1 MVWPPGGSLATLRWV
16 TTAQSPDEG
25 SARPR
30 RVRFTFETRS
40 LRQAVELADQ
50 LRRANPEGVRVRPGR
65 LSRLGSYHWAIL
77 VTTRPL
83 EASGIAA
90 LEEEMRWV
98 ARRAPGVR
106 LTGWLFLAGPG
117 DSARPSLPSMAERE
131 ATRVLIVDDSSPF
144 RQAAR
149 RLLERR
155 GYQVVGEADSAA
167 TGFNAVE
174 RLKPDA
180 VLLDVRLPDGS
191 GLDLCALLTRE
202 DSAPA
207 VLMVSGN
214 GFLDSGRAKA
224 RGARDLVA
232 KTELA
237 HVDLD
242 SIWA

>member
-1 MVWPPGGSLATLRWV
+1 MTGPSNDHPSRCK
-16 TTAQSPDEG
+16 
-25 SARPR
+25 

-40 LRQAVELADQ
+40 LRQAVEVADR
-50 LRRANPEGVRVRPGR
+50 LRRANPMGVRVRPGR

-77 VTTRPL
+77 VTSRPL

-106 LTGWLFLAGPG
+106 LTGWLFLSGPG
-117 DSARPSLPSMAERE
+117 DSARPGLPSRAERE
-131 ATRVLIVDDSSPF
+131 RLRVLIVDDSGPF
-144 RQAAR
+144 RGAAR

-167 TGFNAVE
+167 AGFHAVE

-191 GLDLCALLTRE
+191 GLDLCALLTRDDE
-202 DSAPA
+202 APA
-207 VLMVSGN
+207 VLLVSGN
-214 GFLDSGRAKA
+214 GDLDSSRAKA

-237 HVDLD
+237 HVDLRR
-242 SIWA
+242 IWA

>member
-1 MVWPPGGSLATLRWV
+1 MSP
-16 TTAQSPDEG
+16 SPDDQSTRSE
-25 SARPR
+25 

-40 LRQAVELADQ
+40 LRQAVEVADQ
-50 LRRANPEGVRVRPGR
+50 LRRVNPTGVRVRPGR
-65 LSRLGSYHWAIL
+65 LKRLGSYNWVIL
-77 VTTRPL
+77 VTTPPL
-83 EASGIAA
+83 ETSGIAA

-106 LTGWLFLAGPG
+106 LTGWLFLSGPG
-117 DSARPSLPSMAERE
+117 DSARPTLPSEGRRERM
-131 ATRVLIVDDSSPF
+131 RVLIVDDSGPF
-144 RQAAR
+144 RGAAR

-167 TGFNAVE
+167 AGFNAVE

-191 GLDLCALLTRE
+191 GLDLCALLTR
-202 DSAPA
+202 DDDAPA
-207 VLMVSGN
+207 VLLVSGH
-214 GFLDSGRAKA
+214 GYLDSAQAKT

-242 SIWA
+242 RVWA

>member
-1 MVWPPGGSLATLRWV
+1 VIVSP
-16 TTAQSPDEG
+16 SPDDQSTG
-25 SARPR
+25 STC
-30 RVRFTFETRS
+30 VRFTFETRS
-40 LRQAVELADQ
+40 LRQAVEVADQ
-50 LRRANPEGVRVRPGR
+50 LRRVNPTGVRVRPGR
-65 LSRLGSYHWAIL
+65 LSRPGSYHWAIL
-77 VTTRPL
+77 VTTPPL

-106 LTGWLFLAGPG
+106 LTGWLFLSGPG
-117 DSARPSLPSMAERE
+117 DSARPTLPSEGGRDRV
-131 ATRVLIVDDSSPF
+131 RVLIVDDSGPF
-144 RQAAR
+144 RGAAR

-167 TGFNAVE
+167 AAFNAVE

-191 GLDLCALLTRE
+191 GLDLCALLTR
-202 DSAPA
+202 DDHAPA
-207 VLMVSGN
+207 VLLVSGN
-214 GFLDSGRAKA
+214 GYLDSAQAKT

-237 HVDLD
+237 HIDLGR
-242 SIWA
+242 IWA

>member
-1 MVWPPGGSLATLRWV
+1 VIVSP
-16 TTAQSPDEG
+16 SPDDQSTG
-25 SARPR
+25 SK

-40 LRQAVELADQ
+40 LRQAVDVADQ
-50 LRRANPEGVRVRPGR
+50 LRRVNPEGVRVRPGR
-65 LSRLGSYHWAIL
+65 LSRQGSYHWAVL

-90 LEEEMRWV
+90 LEEEMHWV
-98 ARRAPGVR
+98 ARRAQGVR
-106 LTGWLFLAGPG
+106 LTGWLFLSGPG
-117 DSARPSLPSMAERE
+117 DSARPGLPSEVGRE
-131 ATRVLIVDDSSPF
+131 TVRVLIVDDSGPF
-144 RQAAR
+144 RKAAR

-167 TGFNAVE
+167 AGFNAVE
-174 RLKPDA
+174 QLKPDA

-191 GLDLCALLTRE
+191 GLDLCALLTRH

-207 VLMVSGN
+207 VLLVSGN
-214 GFLDSGRAKA
+214 GYLDSTHAKA

-242 SIWA
+242 RIWA